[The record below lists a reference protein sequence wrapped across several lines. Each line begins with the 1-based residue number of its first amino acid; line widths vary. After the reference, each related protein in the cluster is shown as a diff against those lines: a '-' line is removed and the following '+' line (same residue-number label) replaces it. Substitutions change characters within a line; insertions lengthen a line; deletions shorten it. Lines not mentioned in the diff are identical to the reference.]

1 MKDAQTNLSL
11 LLDVELPLTVS
22 FGHTFMP
29 LRDVL
34 RLSTGSVIELDC
46 AMDEPVSV
54 VVNNRVI
61 ARGSAVVIDGSYGV
75 RIEEVIS
82 RQDRMLL
89 EDTAEAKA
97 LPPSSE

>member
-1 MKDAQTNLSL
+1 MKEGQTNLSL

-29 LRDVL
+29 IRDIV
-34 RLSTGSVIELDC
+34 RLSSGSVIELDC
-46 AMDEPVSV
+46 AVDEPVSV

-61 ARGSAVVIDGSYGV
+61 ARGTAVVIDGSYGV
-75 RIEEVIS
+75 RIEEVVS

-89 EDTAEAKA
+89 ESNTEEKA
-97 LPPSSE
+97 LTPRPE

>member
-1 MKDAQTNLSL
+1 MKETQNNLSL

-29 LRDVL
+29 IRDIV
-34 RLSTGSVIELDC
+34 RLSTGSIIELDSSI
-46 AMDEPVSV
+46 DDPVSV

-82 RQDRMLL
+82 RQDRLL
-89 EDTAEAKA
+89 LDNNTEEKA
-97 LPPSSE
+97 LTPKSE